1 LRGKSES
8 LGMRA
13 AVGQRPSSF
22 RPPLGEAGTLLC

>member
-13 AVGQRPSSF
+13 AVGQWPSSF
-22 RPPLGEAGTLLC
+22 RPPLATSGLPR